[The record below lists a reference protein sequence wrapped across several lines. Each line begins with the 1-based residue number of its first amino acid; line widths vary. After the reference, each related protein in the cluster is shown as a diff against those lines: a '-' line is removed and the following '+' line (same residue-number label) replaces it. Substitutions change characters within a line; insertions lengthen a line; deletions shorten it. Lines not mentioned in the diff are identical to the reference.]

1 MVGGKEVVDLCPPS
15 LNMYTAIVIFT
26 GKVYLYMKEIER
38 AHMPAR
44 MWEKIRLS
52 NSYEKALKQVF
63 LITQTLLIVFI
74 LCCQFAT
81 HFVS

>member
-1 MVGGKEVVDLCPPS
+1 MDLCPPS

-63 LITQTLLIVFI
+63 
-74 LCCQFAT
+74 
-81 HFVS
+81 